1 MKALKR
7 AKERSLEEGRSLA
20 EVVGDRWGSVGDLVE
35 SIGHSAAHAK
45 AHLKRRGD
53 GCFTCGEK
61 GHLARDCP
69 SGGPGPLSGGTNA
82 TGTNKRERSSVDE
95 DEDIARA
102 RRRANGGGGQNVAG
116 STNDTRMRKPEGL
129 RSEDKAL
136 LQSASRD
143 ANKFVDDGSFMKRFE
158 TGGGGAAGTGDG
170 AGMGKQS
177 ERVGGDVSVEGK
189 KTEPDFATQETG
201 SDFAQTQR
209 PQQPSRSTAGVA
221 PVGGSSNMSAA
232 AALRQRLMGKAGTGK
247 QSEDSDT
254 TGKHALPLVTEDG
267 RAAPG
272 AFGRATTLAGGVSS
286 AEGAIRK
293 VPKTT
298 QRFDVDKKETEKVRY
313 FRDDDDATLRDLVAA
328 EKHGDPRKGNYD
340 LNYADN
346 ISRDK
351 RYKGHTTE
359 KDRDEA
365 YDDEYDNDAGLEAY
379 ESRDKKQSDAKR
391 QEKARQRQVFE
402 YEKSEKDLKKCGMCL
417 GNDNK
422 RDKHLHVAYGNSAYL
437 MLPARGRLV
446 PGHCV
451 IAPIAHCDSSRNV
464 DEGTWEEMRNFKKCL
479 VLMFA
484 KQGEECC
491 FIETVCSGSGGS
503 GGGGGLGARFAGSG
517 GSSVAGNPKLPHT
530 FVECVP
536 LPRDVA
542 ESAPAYF
549 KKAIDESESEW
560 ATHAGK
566 RCLCTAPPKGLR
578 QTIPTNFPYFH
589 CEFGMKGG
597 FAHVIDDTRAWRND
611 FGRDVLCGLLHLP
624 PNAQKRALP
633 PRVLKKEMEKFLDG
647 WDVVDWTKQL

>member
-1 MKALKR
+1 MAFLGPPLAAAAWRGLGRFSPVRSRRPPLIKMLSGVTIVTKDDAQREVRREAKKEAKREKKKKGKRARRTDSGKAGRGDGSGSGSDDSGSDAPRPSGSVNPAPNLEGHAEGHNTEHLREDWMTGSSFGEASAKGRDSKSSVQLKRDEDSKRAAEIASQRELNPFWKNGGDGKPPGVEPGIGVGGNEGGTNTTSNDTGKQSGQQNRHAVSSHLSAGVSGGVGDGGASWRLKALKR

-69 SGGPGPLSGGTNA
+69 SGGPGPFSGGTNA

-116 STNDTRMRKPEGL
+116 STNNTRMRKPEGTSPRFPNPASLFAHTILTLFWQKSKGL

-177 ERVGGDVSVEGK
+177 ERVRGDVSVEGT

-209 PQQPSRSTAGVA
+209 PQQPSRTTAGVA
-221 PVGGSSNMSAA
+221 PVGGSSNVSAA

-298 QRFDVDKKETEKVRY
+298 QR
-313 FRDDDDATLRDLVAA
+313 
-328 EKHGDPRKGNYD
+328 
-340 LNYADN
+340 
-346 ISRDK
+346 
-351 RYKGHTTE
+351 
-359 KDRDEA
+359 
-365 YDDEYDNDAGLEAY
+365 
-379 ESRDKKQSDAKR
+379 
-391 QEKARQRQVFE
+391 
-402 YEKSEKDLKKCGMCL
+402 
-417 GNDNK
+417 
-422 RDKHLHVAYGNSAYL
+422 
-437 MLPARGRLV
+437 
-446 PGHCV
+446 
-451 IAPIAHCDSSRNV
+451 
-464 DEGTWEEMRNFKKCL
+464 
-479 VLMFA
+479 
-484 KQGEECC
+484 
-491 FIETVCSGSGGS
+491 
-503 GGGGGLGARFAGSG
+503 
-517 GSSVAGNPKLPHT
+517 
-530 FVECVP
+530 
-536 LPRDVA
+536 
-542 ESAPAYF
+542 
-549 KKAIDESESEW
+549 
-560 ATHAGK
+560 
-566 RCLCTAPPKGLR
+566 
-578 QTIPTNFPYFH
+578 
-589 CEFGMKGG
+589 
-597 FAHVIDDTRAWRND
+597 
-611 FGRDVLCGLLHLP
+611 
-624 PNAQKRALP
+624 
-633 PRVLKKEMEKFLDG
+633 
-647 WDVVDWTKQL
+647 